1 MNEDKITFNQM
12 MDGYIAAVSTLTQ
25 QQIDAIAWVMGGVG
39 AGWNKENI
47 TKELQDEKHE
57 EEPDDDGADSRLFP
71 SENPDN
77 SLSKA

>member
-1 MNEDKITFNQM
+1 MNEDQITFNQM

-57 EEPDDDGADSRLFP
+57 EDPDSGADSRLFP
-71 SENPDN
+71 SENPDD